1 MIRKRCFCDYQF
13 FVEELEKAGYF
24 GLDYSHLVSLYR
36 ASRQNPKYLLRRKRK
51 MEEEERLMWIAEKY
65 DL

>member
-1 MIRKRCFCDYQF
+1 VIINLDKF